1 MNARLETD
9 SPFSMIFCLLWLGLL
24 GWTVASSGCASL
36 PTLGSKSVP
45 TSNKNSVGQ
54 YRVEMSGGFG
64 GASVYDGTLDGP
76 HTVQTALEQSGA
88 IKKYRNMNVTIWR
101 VVEETGQPLKMATRY
116 EPRKK
121 AITPD
126 QDYALMPGDRIVVEM
141 TSNSLI
147 DKMVDSASGK

>member
-1 MNARLETD
+1 M
-9 SPFSMIFCLLWLGLL
+9 
-24 GWTVASSGCASL
+24 
-36 PTLGSKSVP
+36 PTLGNKSVP
-45 TSNKNSVGQ
+45 TTNDNSVGK

-64 GASVYDGTLDGP
+64 GGSVYDGTLDGP
-76 HTVQTALEQSGA
+76 HTVQTALERSGA

-101 VVEETGQPLKMATRY
+101 VIEETGQPLKMATRY

-141 TSNSLI
+141 ASNSFI